1 MPLLSTRGSV
11 SGAAYGITSGIA
23 PIGDYEL
30 IGTVNIAANT
40 ATVTISSITQN
51 FKNLQ
56 IRMQVNTTGSV
67 DTDAWLQLNSV
78 TSGYKRWW
86 LQSNYSASMNGSGD
100 TVGAFFFGLTP
111 GNSETLVY
119 SNAVFTIS
127 DYTNQR
133 KFKTVFGS
141 MTTLKRGAGNWWQ
154 QYISVMAPTK
164 DPVTSITFG
173 SATGNLRAGTTISL
187 YGMRAN

>member
-11 SGAAYGITSGIA
+11 SGAAYGITSGA
-23 PIGDYEL
+23 LALADYDL
-30 IGTVNIAANT
+30 IGTVTVSTST
-40 ATVTISSITQN
+40 ATVVISSISQN
-51 FKNLQ
+51 YKNLQ
-56 IRMQVNTTGSV
+56 LRLQVNTTGSV

-86 LQSNYSASMNGSGD
+86 LQSNYASALNGSGD

-111 GNSETLVY
+111 GNGETNVY
-119 SNAVFTIS
+119 SNAVFTIP

-141 MTTLKRGAGNWWQ
+141 MTSLKRGSGNWWQ